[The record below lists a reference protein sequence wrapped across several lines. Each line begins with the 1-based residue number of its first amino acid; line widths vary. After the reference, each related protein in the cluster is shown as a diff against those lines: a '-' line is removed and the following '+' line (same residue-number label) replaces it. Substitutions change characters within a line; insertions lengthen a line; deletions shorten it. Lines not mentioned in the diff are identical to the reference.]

1 MMVFPMAAIKRAI
14 PWWNSAI
21 LAADPYPAWIQA
33 FALTKAVKPEWH
45 QIFLRGI
52 GCNWLVSIAV
62 WQAAGAKDTISKVFA
77 IWIPIWVFV
86 SCGFDHI
93 VANMFFVP
101 LGILFHA
108 DLTVAAYI
116 RKSFIAAFLGNT
128 VGALFVALPA
138 VYFYLG
144 DRGAGGLEGVEE
156 GEGLNGTQRD
166 SVMSDPADS
175 KRES

>member
-14 PWWNSAI
+14 PWWSLPLNWLVDSAI

-52 GCNWLVSIAV
+52 G
-62 WQAAGAKDTISKVFA
+62 F
-77 IWIPIWVFV
+77 
-86 SCGFDHI
+86 